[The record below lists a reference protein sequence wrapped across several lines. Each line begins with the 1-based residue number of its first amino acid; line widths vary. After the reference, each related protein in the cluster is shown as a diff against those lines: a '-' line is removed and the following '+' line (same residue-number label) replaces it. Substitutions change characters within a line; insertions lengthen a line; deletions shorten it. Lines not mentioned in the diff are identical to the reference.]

1 MKSKILFI
9 IFSLT
14 SFASSANNDDVLI
27 DDKKANAIAEGGRIY
42 DKWWKEL
49 KLEKPKTTHPAYPA
63 TAKKQGAA
71 SWRCKEC
78 HGWDYKG
85 NQGAYSKGSH
95 KTGIKGIRNAVTMS
109 DKEIVAVLKNKI
121 HGYDK
126 VMPEAA
132 LAQLAN
138 FVKNGQVDIARYLDK
153 ETLLANGNIKR
164 GEIIFSKACKE
175 CHGSDGRNINFKTP
189 SNPEFLGTVATEN
202 PVETIHKFRNGNPN
216 TFVNGEPMP
225 NMNKILNLEEQID
238 LLSYLQ
244 TLPIK

>member
-9 IFSLT
+9 VFSLS
-14 SFASSANNDDVLI
+14 SFATYANNDDVLI
-27 DDKKANAIAEGGRIY
+27 DAKKANAIAEGGRIY

-49 KLEKPKTTHPAYPA
+49 KLEKPETTHPAYPA
-63 TAKKQGAA
+63 TAKKQGSA

-109 DKEIVAVLKNKI
+109 DKEIVAILKNKI

-138 FVKNGQVDIARYLDK
+138 FVKNGQVDIARYLNK

-164 GEIIFSKACKE
+164 GKIIFNNTCKE
-175 CHGSDGRNINFKTP
+175 CHGSDGRNINFKKP
-189 SNPEFLGTVATEN
+189 LNPEFLGTVATEN

-216 TFVNGEPMP
+216 TFINGEPMP
-225 NMNKILNLEEQID
+225 NMNKTLNLEEQID
-238 LLSYLQ
+238 LLTFLQ
-244 TLPIK
+244 TLPVK

>member
-9 IFSLT
+9 IIGLT
-14 SFASSANNDDVLI
+14 SLSLYAENGASHI
-27 DDKKANAIAEGGRIY
+27 DAKKADAIAEGGRLY

-49 KLEKPKTTHPAYPA
+49 KLEKPKTTHLSYPA
-63 TAKKQGAA
+63 AGKKKGAA

-85 NQGAYSKGSH
+85 DKGAYSKGSH

-109 DKEIVAVLKNKI
+109 DKEIVAILKNKI

-126 VMPEAA
+126 VMPDAA
-132 LAQLAN
+132 LTQLAN
-138 FVKNGQVDIARYLDK
+138 FVKNGQVDIARYLNK
-153 ETLLANGNIKR
+153 ETLLANGNVKR
-164 GEIIFSKACKE
+164 GKIIFNKACKE
-175 CHGSDGRNINFKTP
+175 CHGSDGRKFNFKTAL
-189 SNPEFLGTVATEN
+189 NPEFIGTVATEN

-238 LLSYLQ
+238 LLTFLQ